1 MSPARRDLAPFVI
14 ALTAGAVILFLFVGG
29 LAYVGRT
36 SGPYHAS
43 IDGSFGAQARVVVAG
58 SNDLGTSLQ
67 ALLGQMAGDRRI
79 QLSDTLDSLVA
90 HGESLL
96 ADAQA
101 ADSPAPEG
109 GAGAGFLRAM
119 TERAEGLERL
129 RNTLDGLLALTP
141 DGAPAASLPK
151 PVTATEADAELAAI
165 GRLLVGADRTYAI
178 ARREFAVVPGGSRLP
193 ASVWVPQPVVWEP
206 GAVETTVNQL
216 TSAPALAPFVDV
228 HLVAVGLTPAVL
240 PALPPVKGQP
250 QGPALPA
257 GVAEVPP
264 TCTVSVTAV
273 VRNDGSVSVSKVP
286 VEAAVAAVS
295 GGPPFPVEK
304 VVTLAPSAS
313 VAVTLPLMPVVP
325 GKTYDVAVS
334 LVRPR
339 GQTRPNGQ
347 ETAEIAVAPF
357 GTGAESVH
365 CAHLPVGAP

>member
-178 ARREFAVVPGGSRLP
+178 ARREFAVVPGGSSLP